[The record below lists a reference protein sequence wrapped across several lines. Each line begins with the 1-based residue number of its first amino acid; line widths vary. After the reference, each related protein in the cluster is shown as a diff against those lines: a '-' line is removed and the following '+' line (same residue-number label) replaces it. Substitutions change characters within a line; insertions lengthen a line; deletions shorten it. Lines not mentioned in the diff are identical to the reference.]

1 MTDSSTG
8 STADGGNGSNAGA
21 GPRAVVLDPM
31 TKEEFGPY
39 LEAEIRRYAKANITS
54 GAWSEHEALALSRAD
69 HDRLL
74 PDGIDTPG
82 QNLYTVR
89 DAASGEAVAMI
100 WIAQRLK
107 GGRVESFIYDIEV
120 REEHRGRGYGRATM
134 LAGIEKAREMGA
146 ETVGLHVFGHNAPA
160 RALYRSLGF
169 VETNV
174 SMSLEL

>member
-1 MTDSSTG
+1 
-8 STADGGNGSNAGA
+8 
-21 GPRAVVLDPM
+21 VVLDPM

-39 LEAEIRRYAKANITS
+39 LEAGIRDFARQKVTS
-54 GAWSEHEALALSRAD
+54 GEWSEYEAVALSRAD

-74 PDGIDTPG
+74 PDGVDTPD
-82 QNLYTVR
+82 QYLYTVR
-89 DAASGEAVAMI
+89 DAASGKAVATI
-100 WIAQRLK
+100 WLAQRIK
-107 GGRVESFIYDIEV
+107 AGRVEGYIYDIEV
-120 REEHRGRGYGRATM
+120 HEKYRGHGYGRATM
-134 LAGIEKAREMGA
+134 LAGIEKARELGA